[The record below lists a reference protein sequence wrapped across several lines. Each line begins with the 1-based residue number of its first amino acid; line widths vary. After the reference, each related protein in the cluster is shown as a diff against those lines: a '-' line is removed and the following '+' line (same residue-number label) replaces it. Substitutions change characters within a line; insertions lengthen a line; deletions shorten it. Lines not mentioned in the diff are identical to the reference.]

1 MKIDETRVS
10 RLVDYVRGVLKK
22 QDGKSLYLE
31 FRSDLEAVTPQEV
44 FEIMNHVWSS
54 GTGYDDI
61 LSVLDK
67 IINVFYHALSSYT
80 WPKPEPNSFIDLML
94 RENKAM
100 NAKMDQ
106 VKAVLKQG
114 KTLDNR
120 EKLLETLTPL
130 LEFEAH
136 YLKKENI
143 LFPVMEQRMAR
154 FEGVGIMWALHD
166 NTRANLKHVI
176 QMLTEGTAP
185 EQEINAELGQLFFNM
200 IGLDQKESLILYPCA
215 SEVLDPETFKAMTQ
229 QSFEYG
235 FPFLDPQTLPE
246 PVSADG
252 LSAPHPTPT
261 FQGLEINTGTGTL
274 SADQLV
280 MILNALPVDMT
291 YVDENDKVR
300 YFSRPKDRFFPRSN
314 AIIGRDVRYC
324 HPPQSVDKVLDIVQA
339 FKEGRQD
346 TASFWIDLRGRK
358 VLIQYFALRTPGAS
372 ADSPPTYR
380 GVLEVS
386 QDITD
391 IQKMEGQRR
400 LLSWEG

>member
-1 MKIDETRVS
+1 MKINETRVS

-94 RENKAM
+94 RENQAM

-114 KTLDNR
+114 KTLENR

-143 LFPVMEQRMAR
+143 LFPVMEQRMPR

-176 QMLTEGTAP
+176 QMLTEGTAS

-252 LSAPHPTPT
+252 LSAPHPTPN

-280 MILNALPVDMT
+280 MMLNALPVDMT
-291 YVDENDKVR
+291 YLDENDKVR
-300 YFSRPKDRFFPRSN
+300 YFSRPKDRFFPRSA

-372 ADSPPTYR
+372 ADGPPTYR

-400 LLSWEG
+400 LLSWEE